1 MWRRR
6 RQPELVVPSVVVPV
20 TQRGDVPDV
29 GKIGNAVAQ
38 PPKPKRRRTRAEVA
52 NDAIVAEQAAA
63 AEREKELA
71 QVRQAARQEWEAGR
85 RHLPPEPFNADGRYV
100 F

>member
-1 MWRRR
+1 MWHRRR
-6 RQPELVVPSVVVPV
+6 KPVPPAVLVVDRPESVAEVVAPA
-20 TQRGDVPDV
+20 R
-29 GKIGNAVAQ
+29 
-38 PPKPKRRRTRAEVA
+38 PKRRRTRAEVA
-52 NDAIVAEQAAA
+52 NDAIVAEQLAA